1 MRKPFVL
8 AFVVLVICVSTIVN
22 SQAIRGEISAT
33 LTNPQSER
41 FSVSKEFWAFSGS
54 YRICSFGTSS
64 GDYIVLNISS
74 INIDPDRPNDR
85 YVVDLEIASIN
96 HGTFYV
102 SGTQFTQTITLNY
115 SDSYTITADKHQ
127 FWSSVRISGELTV
140 YHNPVPIVTNS
151 PSPSPVPTLKPTL
164 LPIPY
169 PSNSPELPEFPPLV
183 ILPLLI
189 ALFPVIVVKLLRKHR

>member
-1 MRKPFVL
+1 MRKPFMFAILVL
-8 AFVVLVICVSTIVN
+8 IICASTIVTA
-22 SQAIRGEISAT
+22 QAIRGEISASPT
-33 LTNPQSER
+33 TPQSER
-41 FSVSKEFWAFSGS
+41 FSVNKDFWAFSGS
-54 YRICSFGTSS
+54 YRICSFGASS

-127 FWSSVRISGELTV
+127 FWSSVKISGELTI
-140 YHNPVPIVTNS
+140 YHNPVSIVTNS
-151 PSPSPVPTLKPTL
+151 PSPSPVSTLKPTL
-164 LPIPY
+164 LPTPY
-169 PSNSPELPEFPPLV
+169 PSNSSEVPEFPPLV

-189 ALFPVIVVKLLRKHR
+189 ALFPVIVVKLLRKRR